1 MGGRTNAAG
10 PGRAERRIHPLEALS
25 WKTSQSGASIFAGG
39 ISSAH
44 HWTGGNDLAFD
55 PGSGKDLGDD
65 AWRGRLHA
73 RCGFAAGVDWHS
85 PPASHAS
92 AIVMGSDLEAA
103 VACQNR
109 LADVGR
115 ATARCGSGGDCDR
128 VPDGHSYCRGYS
140 VGSCVPR
147 LCQSAAGTEDRP
159 RGSRPSSLLGFGV
172 IAWGFAA
179 VGADF
184 SVTRPPRGGPVPP
197 AGFHIRRSGDHAGSY
212 RSIPAG

>member
-25 WKTSQSGASIFAGG
+25 WKISQSGASIFAGG

-55 PGSGKDLGDD
+55 PGSGKDLGDA

-159 RGSRPSSLLGFGV
+159 RQSPVIVVGVRGDRLGVCGSWSRFFGHSAAPRRPSTS
-172 IAWGFAA
+172 
-179 VGADF
+179 
-184 SVTRPPRGGPVPP
+184 GG
-197 AGFHIRRSGDHAGSY
+197 
-212 RSIPAG
+212 IPYSAIG